1 MFRIRKSEYG
11 KWNIY
16 NYFWNF
22 KFCQIFF
29 LICNINILWPECRSA
44 GSHPSGCCCKCIS
57 DISNHILVK
66 QSELG
71 AVFITTN
78 QSQASIIIILTSQKA
93 VSRIIMCSNY
103 IFIFSPCFEVTT
115 HPSGQRWS
123 MQIGW
128 VDDDQYL
135 YQQNIWILR
144 FWNNMIHNT

>member
-1 MFRIRKSEYG
+1 MKYLQLFLK
-11 KWNIY
+11 
-16 NYFWNF
+16 F

-29 LICNINILWPECRSA
+29 FICNINILWPECRSA

-71 AVFITTN
+71 AVFVTTN
-78 QSQASIIIILTSQKA
+78 QSETSIIIILTNQKA
-93 VSRIIMCSNY
+93 VSRIIICSNY